1 MRHVLWIRSLAAAVS
16 ILVAGSALAEKAATG
31 SASEAK
37 AMEEKALG
45 ALKMNEKT
53 ALVDFAKADGP
64 YRDRDLYVFC
74 FNTNTGL
81 FLVNVNQALIG
92 TDNRLLKEKDGSPLG
107 QKVFDAANSVKEGEI
122 TTVAYNW
129 PKPGTTEPSVPKET
143 YVGRVGTTG
152 CGVGYYK

>member
-1 MRHVLWIRSLAAAVS
+1 MRHVLWIRSLTAAVGF
-16 ILVAGSALAEKAATG
+16 LVAANALAEKAATG

-45 ALKMNEKT
+45 ALKINEKA
-53 ALVDFAKADGP
+53 ALAEFGKADGP

-74 FNTNTGL
+74 FNTKTGI
-81 FLVNVNQALIG
+81 FVAGNNPALLG

-107 QKVFDAANSVKEGEI
+107 QKVFDAANAGKEGEI
-122 TTVAYNW
+122 TTVSYNW
-129 PKPGTTEPSVPKET
+129 PKPGTTDPVPKES
-143 YVGRVGTTG
+143 YVGRIGTTG

>member
-16 ILVAGSALAEKAATG
+16 FLVAAGALAEKAATA

-53 ALVDFAKADGP
+53 ALADFGKADGP

-74 FNTNTGL
+74 INTKTGI
-81 FLVNVNQALIG
+81 FLVHNNPTLVG

-107 QKVFDAANSVKEGEI
+107 QKVFDAMNSLKDGEI
-122 TTVAYNW
+122 TTVSYNW
-129 PKPGTTEPSVPKET
+129 PKPGTTDPVPKES
-143 YVGRVGTTG
+143 YVGHVGTTG